1 MKTLKR
7 IFAVLALLSAVLLIS
22 YLAFTRGQV

>member
-7 IFAVLALLSAVLLIS
+7 IFAVLVLLSAVLLIS
-22 YLAFTRGQV
+22 YLVFTGGQV

>member
-1 MKTLKR
+1 MRTLKR

-22 YLAFTRGQV
+22 YLVFTGGQV

>member
-22 YLAFTRGQV
+22 YLAFTGGQV

>member
-7 IFAVLALLSAVLLIS
+7 IFAVLALLLTVLLIS
-22 YLAFTRGQV
+22 YLVFTGGQV